1 MRIAAASGVTAIGIC
16 VAEIKASASI
26 LSREAWGSPVL
37 KRTLLTSVLA
47 IGAAVTSPP
56 GLASAGQF
64 VVYPSYPVQY
74 VGPDSSVRLEVKPKE
89 AEVFV
94 DGYYAGIVDD
104 FDGTFQRLRLPPGQH
119 EIQIY
124 LSGFRTVHQHVFLT
138 PDNTFKMK
146 YQMEKL
152 MPGDQPEPRPIPPPP
167 SQVAPPRDQEPPY
180 PPPGRPGRQ
189 PPPPPQAQDPRGSR
203 PPGQPALGT
212 LAIRVQPLDA
222 DLFVDGERWQ
232 GPQEHD
238 RLLIELPEGRH
249 TLELRKPGFRTYI
262 TDVDIHPGET
272 TPVNISLRSQGE
284 K

>member
-1 MRIAAASGVTAIGIC
+1 
-16 VAEIKASASI
+16 
-26 LSREAWGSPVL
+26 VL
-37 KRTLLTSVLA
+37 KRALMTSAFA
-47 IGAAVTSPP
+47 IGAALTSLP

-124 LSGFRTVHQHVFLT
+124 LSGYRTVHQHVFLT

-152 MPGDQPEPRPIPPPP
+152 GPGDQPEPRPVPPPLP
-167 SQVAPPRDQEPPY
+167 PQMAPPQDQQPPY
-180 PPPGRPGRQ
+180 PPPGGYGRRPPQQQ
-189 PPPPPQAQDPRGSR
+189 PPPQTQDPRGSR
-203 PPGQPALGT
+203 PPTGPPTLGT
-212 LAIRVQPLDA
+212 LAIRIQPLDA
-222 DLFVDGERWQ
+222 DLLVDGERWQ
-232 GPQEHD
+232 GPQEND
-238 RLLIELPEGRH
+238 RLLIELREGRH
-249 TLELRKPGFRTYI
+249 TIEVRKSGFRTYV
-262 TDVDIHPGET
+262 TEVDVHPGET
-272 TPVNISLRSQGE
+272 TSVNISLRSSGE

>member
-1 MRIAAASGVTAIGIC
+1 M
-16 VAEIKASASI
+16 
-26 LSREAWGSPVL
+26 
-37 KRTLLTSVLA
+37 
-47 IGAAVTSPP
+47 
-56 GLASAGQF
+56 
-64 VVYPSYPVQY
+64 
-74 VGPDSSVRLEVKPKE
+74 
-89 AEVFV
+89 

-167 SQVAPPRDQEPPY
+167 SQMAPPQDQEPPY

-222 DLFVDGERWQ
+222 DLLRATASGGR
-232 GPQEHD
+232 D
-238 RLLIELPEGRH
+238 RRNTI
-249 TLELRKPGFRTYI
+249 
-262 TDVDIHPGET
+262 VC
-272 TPVNISLRSQGE
+272 
-284 K
+284 